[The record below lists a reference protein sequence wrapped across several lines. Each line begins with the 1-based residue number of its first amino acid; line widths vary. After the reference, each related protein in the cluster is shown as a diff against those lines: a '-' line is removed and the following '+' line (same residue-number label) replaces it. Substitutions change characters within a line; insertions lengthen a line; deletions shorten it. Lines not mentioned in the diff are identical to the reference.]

1 MDYIVDGLQLLTDFQ
16 LMDFQLMDYIVD
28 GLQLLIDF
36 QLMDFK
42 LMDFLL
48 IDLTEWVNL
57 QLSIALRAH
66 RLLKSVILTI
76 LPLTWTCRDVL
87 SGYAPTCIYC
97 IDTIIM
103 VAIQI
108 DYHWAKKAKRGNTK
122 RCGAM

>member
-48 IDLTEWVNL
+48 IDLTE
-57 QLSIALRAH
+57 
-66 RLLKSVILTI
+66 
-76 LPLTWTCRDVL
+76 
-87 SGYAPTCIYC
+87 
-97 IDTIIM
+97 
-103 VAIQI
+103 
-108 DYHWAKKAKRGNTK
+108 
-122 RCGAM
+122 

>member
-48 IDLTEWVNL
+48 IDLTEWIHSSPL
-57 QLSIALRAH
+57 FH
-66 RLLKSVILTI
+66 RPWPWRIGSLGPISLATLMKS
-76 LPLTWTCRDVL
+76 
-87 SGYAPTCIYC
+87 SG
-97 IDTIIM
+97 
-103 VAIQI
+103 VA
-108 DYHWAKKAKRGNTK
+108 
-122 RCGAM
+122 